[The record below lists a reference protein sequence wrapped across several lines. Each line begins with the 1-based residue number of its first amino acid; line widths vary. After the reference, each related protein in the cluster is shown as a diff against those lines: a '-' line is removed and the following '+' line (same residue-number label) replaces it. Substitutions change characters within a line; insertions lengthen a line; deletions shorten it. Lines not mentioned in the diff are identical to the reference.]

1 LTALGL
7 NPLVTIG
14 TVGAPGGI
22 QNLGGGPADEAAYR
36 GARSLLKAK
45 LDAAKLVRASTD
57 SPLSSMLEKQFDDA
71 LNTVDTLEKASM
83 WIQANAALPTLA
95 GVIHAIEEA
104 QRERKAFDD
113 AYAPQRALVEQARA
127 PAGAGKPVPATAQRT
142 LDKAGAKLEKLRRDA
157 DWGNAAK
164 SVPALVAAAQN
175 MVKLLKDGDKVYA
188 ALDAIKADRDAAL
201 AAARLIKG
209 QRGEMGKLG
218 LVAENF
224 SQADDVMKNAI
235 ANVKWTQAL
244 AAVADVK
251 AWGAKLIQ
259 SKADFDAASGPFK
272 TKFKELDIAAGNEAA
287 DDAPE
292 RMKKAEVKAFR
303 DALIAVIDA
312 RDAGDFATAT
322 AGLPKLG
329 TALAALKKAHA
340 KLADE
345 LGAFQAD
352 MEQIP
357 DLHAARTFATSS
369 LPALAQPVA
378 DFNAAAR
385 TIDAAELQQD
395 FAAARAALPALK
407 KAVTALVQ
415 ARSKINAGTGAAQ
428 VSALT
433 QKVDALKARTDKA
446 AEKPVPTFVET
457 LQQIVRDRVAAI
469 LAALKANQVVEAELD
484 LGLLPGNLDLMEKA
498 KKDNAA
504 FLVKFNAARD
514 GDVAKAR
521 ALALAPAKLAA
532 ARDQALN
539 GMQLRIMTLAN
550 NGSFAEAEQATQ
562 QWAKA
567 AKAWGASKVAFDSLN
582 GPNPDWTKLSALN
595 ALPGGSDVLDALV
608 GDLPANPPQKVMAA
622 ALKARYGFS
631 VKRFEDRN
639 QTVSDL
645 SDLQPNSPDAPDKS
659 LKRTYEMLG
668 KVPVKNIKGKLDE
681 LVIFD
686 KDVKDKRGARYEGK
700 KVYMYYGRSEDSAA
714 QGGAKQRFNKSG
726 EIVPEGEQVD
736 ESCRPTSTEPIP
748 LFDFGLLHEA
758 GHELD
763 DAEGFMNKKLGD
775 DVAFGAWKKHTVDD
789 IAGIAARHFKYDK
802 AFVLK
807 TLSNPSSKPPDTAP
821 PRPKDVPTE
830 DEWVKAREAVVGW
843 CQSVREYCEIWY
855 QASACKQLM
864 IDGRVYQ
871 EGYLDGN
878 RWYSYRY
885 AARGQGI
892 SGYQFRAPGE
902 WFAELYAAFYSK
914 RLQPSHPSV
923 PWLKRF
929 GPPQG

>member
-1 LTALGL
+1 LTELGL
-7 NPLVTIG
+7 KPLVTIG
-14 TVGAPGGI
+14 TVRVPGGI

-36 GARSLLKAK
+36 GARSLLKAR
-45 LDAAKLVRASTD
+45 LDVAKLVRVSTD
-57 SPLSSMLEKQFDDA
+57 SPLSSALEKRFDEA
-71 LNTVDTLEKASM
+71 LNAVDTLEKASM

-95 GVIHAIEEA
+95 GVIHSIEEA

-113 AYAPQRALVEQARA
+113 AFAPQRALVEQARA
-127 PAGAGKPVPATAQRT
+127 PAGAGKPVPAAAQKT

-157 DWGNAAK
+157 DWVNAAK
-164 SVPALVAAAQN
+164 AVPGLVAASQN

-188 ALDAIKADRDAAL
+188 ALDAIKVDRDAAL
-201 AAARLIKG
+201 AAARSVES
-209 QRGEMGKLG
+209 QRGKMGKLG
-218 LVAENF
+218 LVSENF
-224 SQADDVMKNAI
+224 SQADDVMKKAI
-235 ANVKWTQAL
+235 ADVKWTQAL
-244 AAVADVK
+244 GAVDDVK
-251 AWGAKLIQ
+251 AWGAKLVKA
-259 SKADFDAASGPFK
+259 KADFDAASGPFEAEFDK
-272 TKFKELDIAAGNEAA
+272 LDIAGGNDVA

-292 RMKKAEVKAFR
+292 RMKKAEVAAFR
-303 DALIAVIDA
+303 AALIAVIDA
-312 RDAGDFATAT
+312 RDAGDFPRAT
-322 AGLPKLG
+322 AGLPKLK
-329 TALAALKKAHA
+329 AALDTLLKAHA
-340 KLADE
+340 TLADE

-352 MEQIP
+352 MDQIAGL
-357 DLHAARTFATSS
+357 DAARKLATSS

-385 TIDAAELQQD
+385 AIDAAELQQD
-395 FAAARAALPALK
+395 GAAGKAALPALK
-407 KAVTALVQ
+407 NAVTALVQ
-415 ARSKINAGTGAAQ
+415 ASSKINAGAGAAQ

-433 QKVDALKARTDKA
+433 RKLDALKARTDKA
-446 AEKPVPTFVET
+446 SDKPVPIAVDS
-457 LQQIVRDRVAAI
+457 LQQVVRDRVEAI
-469 LAALKANQVVEAELD
+469 REALKANQVVEAELD
-484 LGLLPGNLDLMEKA
+484 LGLLPNNLDLMEKA

-504 FLVKFNAARD
+504 FLVKFKAAKD
-514 GDVAKAR
+514 GDVATAR

-532 ARDQALN
+532 ARDQALG
-539 GMQLRIMTLAN
+539 GMQLQIMTLAD
-550 NGSFAEAEQATQ
+550 NGSFAEAEQATLR
-562 QWAKA
+562 WAKA
-567 AKAWGASKVAFDSLN
+567 AKAWGASKAAFDSLN
-582 GPNPDWTKLSALN
+582 GPNPDLTKLSALN
-595 ALPGGSDVLDALV
+595 ALPGGGDVLDALV

-686 KDVKDKRGARYEGK
+686 KDVKDRRGARYEGK
-700 KVYMYYGRSEDSAA
+700 KVYMYYGRSEDSAGP
-714 QGGAKQRFNKSG
+714 GGAKQRFSKAG

-736 ESCRPTSTEPIP
+736 EKCRPTSNEPIP

-763 DAEGFMNKKLGD
+763 DAEGFMNGKLGD

-789 IAGIAARHFKYDK
+789 VAGIAARHFKYDK

-807 TLSNPSSKPPDTAP
+807 TLSNPSSKPPDAAP
-821 PRPKDVPTE
+821 PRPADVPTE

-855 QASACKQLM
+855 QASVCKQVM

-871 EGYLDGN
+871 EGYLEGN

-885 AARGQGI
+885 SARAQGI

-923 PWLKRF
+923 PWLKNF